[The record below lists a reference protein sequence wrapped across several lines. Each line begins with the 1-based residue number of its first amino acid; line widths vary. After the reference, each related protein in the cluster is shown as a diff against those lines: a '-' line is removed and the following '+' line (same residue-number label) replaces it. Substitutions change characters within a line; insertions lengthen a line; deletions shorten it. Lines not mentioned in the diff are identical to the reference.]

1 MTTDFLID
9 AADAAGTAPV
19 ELWLVTAAEYAQW
32 LDGRDAPTRA
42 WLAATGFKADRH
54 QLALLPG
61 DDGSVCGAVFGLGAL
76 ASIDAL
82 ELWHVA
88 GLPERLP
95 AGTRW
100 QLAGP
105 TLSATTSTTVALGW
119 AYGSYRFEA
128 YKSAATARPAAARPR
143 LVAPAG
149 ADVALAERIA
159 AATAMARDFVNT
171 PAADMNPARLAE
183 EAIALGQRFGARTEE
198 VSGVALQIGFPA
210 IHTVGKAAA
219 VEPRLVDLRWGDP
232 AKPKLTLIGK
242 GVCFDTGGLDIKA
255 AAGMALMKK
264 DMGGAACTLALAR
277 LVMETQLPVYLRV
290 LIPAVE
296 NAISGNAF
304 RPGDVIRTR
313 NGLTVEVGNTDAEGR
328 LILCD
333 ALALA
338 DEETPDLVI
347 DLATLTG
354 AARIALGPDLPA
366 VFGTR
371 QETVDALLRH
381 GRAVADPMWQMP
393 LWGGYD
399 DDIASKVADVNNAS
413 AATFAGAIIGALF
426 LKRFVTRTPDW
437 LHVDLFAW
445 NPKERPGRP
454 VGAEAHAVRAL
465 YAMLLERY
473 G

>member
-1 MTTDFLID
+1 MTVDFLID
-9 AADAAGTAPV
+9 AADTTGAEPC
-19 ELWLVTAAEYAQW
+19 ELWLVTQAGLQDW
-32 LDGRDAPTRA
+32 LASQDATRRA
-42 WLAATGFKADRH
+42 WLDVTGFKADRQ
-54 QLALLPG
+54 QLALFPG
-61 DDGSVCGAVFGLGAL
+61 PDGTLRGAALGLGPQDAL
-76 ASIDAL
+76 ESL

-100 QLAGP
+100 RLAGRELAP
-105 TLSATTSTTVALGW
+105 DAATTLVLGW

-128 YKSAATARPAAARPR
+128 YKSAATAKPTTARPR
-143 LVAPAG
+143 LVAPG
-149 ADVALAERIA
+149 NADVGLAQRLA

-171 PAADMNPARLAE
+171 PAADMHPARLAE
-183 EAIALGQRFGARTEE
+183 ETIGLGQKYGARTEE
-198 VSGVALQIGFPA
+198 INGVALRIGFPA
-210 IHTVGKAAA
+210 IHTVGQASA

-232 AKPKLTLIGK
+232 AHPKLTLVGK
-242 GVCFDTGGLDIKA
+242 GVCFDTGGLDIKPS
-255 AAGMALMKK
+255 AGMALMKK

-277 LVMETQLPVYLRV
+277 LVMEARLPVQLRM

-296 NAISGNAF
+296 NSIAGNAY

-313 NGLTVEVGNTDAEGR
+313 KGLTVEVGNTDAEGR
-328 LILCD
+328 LVLCD
-333 ALALA
+333 AIALA
-338 DEETPDLVI
+338 DEETPDLLV

-381 GRAVADPMWQMP
+381 GRRVADPLWQMP
-393 LWGGYD
+393 LWTGYD

-413 AATFAGAIIGALF
+413 PATFAGAVIGALF
-426 LKRFVTRTPDW
+426 LRRFVTQSPDW

-445 NPKERPGRP
+445 NPKDRPGRP

-465 YAMLLERY
+465 FSMLTERY

>member
-9 AADAAGTAPV
+9 ATDAAGTAPA
-19 ELWLVTAAEYAQW
+19 ELWLVTAADCAQW
-32 LDGRDAPTRA
+32 LAGRDPATRA
-42 WLAATGFKADRH
+42 WLTATGFKADRQ
-54 QLALLPG
+54 QLALLPAE
-61 DDGSVCGAVFGLGAL
+61 DGSVRGAAFGLGAL
-76 ASIDAL
+76 ESSDAL

-95 AGTRW
+95 PGTRW
-100 QLAGP
+100 RLAGAGLTP
-105 TLSATTSTTVALGW
+105 ASATTFVLGW

-128 YKSAATARPAAARPR
+128 YKSATTARPTASRPR
-143 LVAPAG
+143 LVAPEG
-149 ADVALAERIA
+149 ADVTSAERIA
-159 AATAMARDFVNT
+159 AATAMARDLVNT
-171 PAADMNPARLAE
+171 PAADMHPARLAE
-183 EAIALGQRFGARTEE
+183 EAIALGQQFGAKTEE
-198 VSGVALQIGFPA
+198 ISGVALQIGFPA
-210 IHTVGKAAA
+210 VHTVGQAAA
-219 VEPRLVDLRWGDP
+219 VEPRLVDLRWGEP
-232 AKPKLTLIGK
+232 GRPT
-242 GVCFDTGGLDIKA
+242 
-255 AAGMALMKK
+255 
-264 DMGGAACTLALAR
+264 LAR
-277 LVMETQLPVYLRV
+277 LVMESRLPVQLRV

-296 NAISGNAF
+296 NAIAGNAF

-313 NGLTVEVGNTDAEGR
+313 QGLTVEIGNTDAEGR

-338 DEETPDLVI
+338 DEETPDLLV

-371 QETVDALLRH
+371 QGTVDALLRH
-381 GRAVADPMWQMP
+381 GRAVADPLWQMP
-393 LWGGYD
+393 LWSGYD

-426 LKRFVTRTPDW
+426 LKRFVTRSPDW

-465 YAMLLERY
+465 YAMLAERY